1 MPVALDEASRTG
13 GGVRIFGPRSLVTAA
28 PTVLTDAGSSFA
40 VTWSEQTLTQPAGPG
55 GRTFP
60 GFGT

>member
-1 MPVALDEASRTG
+1 VAVALDESQRAG
-13 GGVRIFGPRSLVTAA
+13 GGVRIFGPRSLVTAV
-28 PTVLTDAGSSFA
+28 PTVLANAGSSFA
-40 VTWSEQTLTQPAGPG
+40 VTWSEQALTQPGGPG